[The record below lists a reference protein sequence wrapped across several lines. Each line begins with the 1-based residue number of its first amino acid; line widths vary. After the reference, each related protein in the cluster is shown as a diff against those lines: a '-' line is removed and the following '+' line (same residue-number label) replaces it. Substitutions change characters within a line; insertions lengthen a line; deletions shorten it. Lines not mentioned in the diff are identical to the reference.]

1 MDFVKFFDTVNHDR
15 LRQLLSN
22 QICVTRIISLISKFL
37 NAGAMDDGGYEDTYV
52 GVPQGFY
59 TPFMLY
65 VYEDTYV
72 GVPKGGPLSHL
83 LANIYLDI

>member
-1 MDFVKFFDTVNHDR
+1 
-15 LRQLLSN
+15 
-22 QICVTRIISLISKFL
+22 
-37 NAGAMDDGGYEDTYV
+37 MDDGGYEDTYV